1 MAGLVSDPARQA
13 HDTFRGYIYQILRS
27 ILVWLDLGDEEQLFL
42 EGAEDLDRIDHADVL
57 TEQVKD
63 TVGSGNITLRTP
75 SVVEAINNFWS
86 HRTRN
91 PGAAIRFR
99 YVTTSGIGV
108 EQGSPFGTGRGGL
121 DLWNALRASGSGAEA
136 DDQISLIAEFLLGE
150 GNLSN
155 PVKQRFSDSSPAE
168 LLEQIISPIEWLAGQ
183 QDGDALVRQIKDRLV
198 THGAA
203 STIPPADAEL
213 AFDALYTA
221 AFDAA
226 KQKDGVPLTRAQFLR
241 IFASATGIHVPK
253 QDLLALMRAAMSPAG
268 GDIAVQAQPL
278 ILEGPPPLPHQYFRR
293 TTVEQTFEAS
303 LSMGTVLL
311 HGSTGSGK
319 TLSAASTFAGRDPLW
334 LTLRDLT
341 PAEVKTRL
349 LAASELL
356 RAEGVARILVVDDLD
371 TLSDPRLIEGSLG
384 ALWHCQNGL
393 GGQLVITADRPL
405 PERLAQAVQLES
417 ARELQMQPFD
427 AGEIEAFL
435 RESGCPDERAALWSK
450 LLELSTL
457 GHPQLVSARVCT
469 LRSREYPEP
478 EASDLLGTADDVDRI
493 KFEAR
498 RLIADLPEG
507 ARELLLRAS
516 LMTGRVTRHRLMAIG
531 RLQEPIAEPGV
542 AVDIIAGPWLEMT
555 DDREFRVSP
564 LARGAAEQLR
574 GQDWTKAMHG
584 QLAWTYLL
592 DRTVSPWDISAI
604 LMHCYIAGTAGPLV
618 YVSQGMFSAGDETW
632 DAVGEACG
640 FYTAL
645 GLDASNPLPFKKPID
660 VFVFRILQYRI
671 AAETNPDIAMRI
683 AVKIEEEFA
692 AAPDDDLRRFF
703 RFLYLS
709 QFLSVVKVRYPIA
722 LVVARALEFFDVAR
736 ALETSLPDRMA
747 QAGLEADEDLPAGGY
762 AQFASLRLFSHI
774 QDIDEFAALFEAL
787 KARTPEDARALL
799 ESIGLPDDMS
809 SVLVERLW
817 LAQHGTK
824 DGRWGPFR
832 DKLRDAFDFSVQVGA
847 NSMARAIAPVLL
859 RTINENM
866 GDATGAVA
874 EAGQL
879 GPVVD
884 DDPIYLCAL
893 AKVKSDAGDYPKA
906 KELWC
911 DALPRWPKA
920 DDDIGCAFA
929 YRTAA
934 IASGRHGDW
943 LDAASYFDT
952 AKRLVEDGTR
962 PTFTIGLTVDAALA
976 RFMAGQRGEAV
987 AEFGAIV
994 AALDPLQADYEREPL
1009 LSLQRRTGGVLSA
1022 TAGWS
1027 AGERTDEE
1035 LSKLVGLCSN
1045 LDPFETDAPVA
1056 PPLDTLR
1063 LDLIRLE
1070 LACGASL
1077 DGSLREAPK
1086 VRASPIMSFRA
1097 GGGPV
1102 LFTLAQRTLDF
1113 SKVVADGLRQLDAL
1127 AMLAEQIAMDDRD
1140 VMREDDGKPRTW
1152 SPGAD
1157 ELLIGNMTVAV
1168 FGLAAANE
1176 LDRLPFARWRADG
1189 AAHPQG
1195 GRVVQLV
1202 DHLEGLFVT
1211 GAIEPWA
1218 TVLNC
1223 PSSDWSHHAA
1233 SALAATLL
1241 ERLAPDALLVA
1252 QALWVHYFK
1261 QAHLAPLVVH
1271 YLAYLV
1277 TRQWRAVVAMPA
1289 LFGSAAPSLPPLV
1302 AALAGPGEGWPKV
1315 RTVLQAALL
1324 AVPLAVDD
1332 NARTTIEG
1340 MEL

>member
-1 MAGLVSDPARQA
+1 M
-13 HDTFRGYIYQILRS
+13 
-27 ILVWLDLGDEEQLFL
+27 
-42 EGAEDLDRIDHADVL
+42 
-57 TEQVKD
+57 
-63 TVGSGNITLRTP
+63 RTP
-75 SVVEAINNFWS
+75 SVVEAINNYWL

-91 PGAAIRFR
+91 PGVIVRFR

-108 EQGSPFGTGRGGL
+108 EQGASFGAGRGGL
-121 DLWNALRASGSGAEA
+121 ELWNALRTSGFGDESEA
-136 DDQISLIAEFLLGE
+136 QIKLIADFLLGE

-155 PVKQRFSDSSPAE
+155 PVKQRFTDASPAE
-168 LLEQIISPIEWLAGQ
+168 LLEEIISPIEWLAGQ
-183 QDGDALVRQIKDRLV
+183 QDGDVLVRQIKDRLV
-198 THGAA
+198 VHGAT
-203 STIPPADAEL
+203 SSIPPADAEL

-226 KQKDGVPLTRAQFLR
+226 KQKDGVPLTRAQLLR
-241 IFASATGIHVPK
+241 IFAGATGIHMPK
-253 QDLLALMRAAMSPAG
+253 QDYLALVRAAISTG
-268 GDIAVQAQPL
+268 GTDIALQAQPL
-278 ILEGPPPLPHQYFRR
+278 VLEGPPPLPHPYFRR
-293 TTVEQTFEAS
+293 MALEQLLEAS
-303 LSMGTVLL
+303 LAAGTVLL

-319 TLSAASTFAGRDPLW
+319 TLNAASTFAGRDPLW

-349 LAASELL
+349 LAATELL
-356 RAEGVARILVVDDLD
+356 RAEGMPRILVIDDLD
-371 TLSDPRLIEGSLG
+371 TLSDPRSIESALG
-384 ALWHCQNGL
+384 ILRHCQSTL
-393 GGQLVITADRPL
+393 GGQLIITTDRPL
-405 PERLAQAVQLES
+405 PERLAQAVKLEP
-417 ARELQMQPFD
+417 ARELKMQPFD

-435 RESGCPDERAALWSK
+435 REAGCPGERAALWSK

-457 GHPQLVSARVCT
+457 GHPQLVSARVRT
-469 LRSREYPEP
+469 LRAKEFPEP

-498 RLIADLPEG
+498 RLIAELPDG

-516 LMTGRVTRHRLMAIG
+516 LMTGRVTRQRLMAIG
-531 RLQEPIAEPGV
+531 RLQEAIAEPGA

-592 DRTVSPWDISAI
+592 DRKVSPWDIAAI
-604 LMHCYIAGTAGPLV
+604 LMHCYVAGTAGPLV
-618 YVSQGMFSAGDETW
+618 YVSQGMFSASEETW
-632 DAVGEACG
+632 TAVGEACG

-671 AAETNPDIAMRI
+671 AAETSADTAMRI

-692 AAPDDDLRRFF
+692 AAPDDDPRRFF

-736 ALETSLPDRMA
+736 ALETSLPDRMT
-747 QAGLEADEDLPAGGY
+747 QAGLEADEDLSPGSY

-774 QDIDEFAALFEAL
+774 QEIDEFAAFFEAL
-787 KARTPEDARALL
+787 KARAPEDARALL
-799 ESIGLPDDMS
+799 DSIGLLDDMS

-817 LAQHGTK
+817 LAQHSMK
-824 DGRWGPFR
+824 DDRWGPFR
-832 DKLRDAFDFSVQVGA
+832 NKLRVAFDFSVHVGA

-859 RTINENM
+859 RTINEDM
-866 GDATGAVA
+866 GDPAGAVA
-874 EAGQL
+874 EARQIGA
-879 GPVVD
+879 PVG

-893 AKVKSDAGDYPKA
+893 AKVTNDAGDYPKA
-906 KELWC
+906 KEIWR

-929 YRTAA
+929 RRTAA

-943 LDAASYFDT
+943 SDAASYFDT
-952 AKRLVEDGTR
+952 ARRLVEDGSR
-962 PTFTIGLTVDAALA
+962 PTFTIGLNVDAALA
-976 RFMAGQRGEAV
+976 RFIAGQRGEAV
-987 AEFGAIV
+987 AEFGVVV
-994 AALDPLQADYEREPL
+994 AALEPLQADYDREPL
-1009 LSLQRRTGGVLSA
+1009 LSLQRRMGGVLSA

-1035 LSKLVGLCSN
+1035 LSRLVGLCSN
-1045 LDPFETDAPVA
+1045 LDPFETDASVA

-1086 VRASPIMSFRA
+1086 LRASSIMSFHA
-1097 GGGPV
+1097 GAGPV
-1102 LFTLAQRTLDF
+1102 LFILAQRRLDF
-1113 SKVVADGLRQLDAL
+1113 IDVVADGLRQLDAL
-1127 AMLAEQIAMDDRD
+1127 AMLAEQIAADDRD

-1152 SPGAD
+1152 QPSAD
-1157 ELLIGNMTVAV
+1157 ELLIGNIIVAL

-1176 LDRLPFARWRADG
+1176 LDRLPLARWRADG

-1195 GRVVQLV
+1195 GRIVQLV
-1202 DHLEGLFVT
+1202 DHLESLFVT

-1218 TVLNC
+1218 TVLKC

-1241 ERLAPDALLVA
+1241 ERLGPDALLAA
-1252 QALWVHYFK
+1252 QALWVHYLK
-1261 QAHLAPLVVH
+1261 QHLAPLVVH
-1271 YLAYLV
+1271 YLEYLV
-1277 TRQWRAVVAMPA
+1277 TRQWRVLVAMPD
-1289 LFGSAAPSLPPLV
+1289 LFGPAAPSLSPLV
-1302 AALAGPGEGWPKV
+1302 AALAGPGVGWSKV
-1315 RTVLQAALL
+1315 RAVLQAALL

-1332 NARTTIEG
+1332 NARITIQG

>member
-27 ILVWLDLGDEEQLFL
+27 ILVWLELGDEEQLFL
-42 EGAEDLDRIDHADVL
+42 EGAEDLDRVDHTVAL
-57 TEQVKD
+57 TVQVKD

-91 PGAAIRFR
+91 PGVTIRFR

-108 EQGSPFGTGRGGL
+108 EQGAPFGTGRGGL
-121 DLWNALRASGSGAEA
+121 DLWNALRTSGSGDER
-136 DDQISLIAEFLLGE
+136 DDQIRLIADFLLGE
-150 GNLSN
+150 GNLSS
-155 PVKQRFSDSSPAE
+155 PVKERFTDASPAE
-168 LLEQIISPIEWLAGQ
+168 LLEEIISPIEWLAGQ

-198 THGAA
+198 IHGTA
-203 STIPPADAEL
+203 SSIPPADAEL
-213 AFDALYTA
+213 VFDALYTA

-226 KQKDGVPLTRAQFLR
+226 KQKDGAPLTRAQFLR
-241 IFASATGIHVPK
+241 IFASATGVHVPK
-253 QDLLALMRAAMSPAG
+253 QDLLALLRAAMSRG
-268 GDIAVQAQPL
+268 GADITVQAQPL
-278 ILEGPPPLPHQYFRR
+278 ILEGPPPLPHPYFRR
-293 TTVEQTFEAS
+293 TTLEQTLEAG
-303 LSMGTVLL
+303 LSAGAVLL

-319 TLSAASTFAGRDPLW
+319 TLNAASTFAGRDPLW

-349 LAASELL
+349 LAATELL

-371 TLSDPRLIEGSLG
+371 TLSDLRSIEGALG
-384 ALWHCQNGL
+384 TLRHCQSAL
-393 GGQLVITADRPL
+393 GGQLIITADRQL
-405 PERLAQAVQLES
+405 PERLAQAVQLEP
-417 ARELQMQPFD
+417 AREFRMQPFD
-427 AGEIEAFL
+427 AGEIEVFL
-435 RESGCPDERAALWSK
+435 REAGCSGERAALWSK

-457 GHPQLVSARVCT
+457 GHPQLVSARVRT
-469 LRSREYPEP
+469 LRAKAFPEP

-493 KFEAR
+493 KFGAR
-498 RLIADLPEG
+498 RLIAELPDG
-507 ARELLLRAS
+507 AQELLLRAS
-516 LMTGRVTRHRLMAIG
+516 LMTGRVTRQRLMAIG
-531 RLQEPIAEPGV
+531 RLQEAIPEPGA

-564 LARGAAEQLR
+564 LARGAAEHLR

-618 YVSQGMFSAGDETW
+618 YVSQGMFSASDETW
-632 DAVGEACG
+632 TAVGEACSL
-640 FYTAL
+640 YTAL
-645 GLDASNPLPFKKPID
+645 GLDARNPLPFIKPID

-671 AAETNPDIAMRI
+671 AAETDVDTAMRI

-692 AAPDDDLRRFF
+692 AAPDDDPRRFF

-709 QFLSVVKVRYPIA
+709 QFLSIVKVHYPIT

-736 ALETSLPDRMA
+736 AIETSLPDRMA
-747 QAGLEADEDLPAGGY
+747 QAGLEADKDLPAGGY

-774 QDIDEFAALFEAL
+774 QDIDEFDALFEAL

-817 LAQHGTK
+817 LVQHNMK
-824 DGRWGPFR
+824 DGGWGPFR
-832 DKLRDAFDFSVQVGA
+832 DKLRVAFNFSVQVGA

-859 RTINENM
+859 RTINEDL
-866 GDATGAVA
+866 GDAAGAVA
-874 EAGQL
+874 EARQI
-879 GPVVD
+879 GPAVG

-893 AKVKSDAGDYPKA
+893 AKATSDAGEYPKA
-906 KELWC
+906 KEIWR
-911 DALPRWPKA
+911 DTLPRWPKA
-920 DDDIGCAFA
+920 DDDIGSAFA
-929 YRTAA
+929 HRTAA

-952 AKRLVEDGTR
+952 AKRLVEDGSR
-962 PTFTIGLTVDAALA
+962 PTFTIGLTIDAALA
-976 RFMAGQRGEAV
+976 RFMAGQRGEAL
-987 AEFGAIV
+987 AEFGAVV
-994 AALDPLQADYEREPL
+994 AALEPLQADYDREPL

-1022 TAGWS
+1022 TAGWT
-1027 AGERTDEE
+1027 AGERTDKEM
-1035 LSKLVGLCSN
+1035 SRLVGLCSN
-1045 LDPFETDAPVA
+1045 LDPFETDASVA

-1086 VRASPIMSFRA
+1086 LRASPIMSFRA

-1113 SKVVADGLRQLDAL
+1113 SDVVADGLRQLDAL
-1127 AMLAEQIAMDDRD
+1127 AMLAEQIAADDRD

-1152 SPGAD
+1152 SAGAD
-1157 ELLIGNMTVAV
+1157 ELLIGNMIVAV

-1176 LDRLPFARWRADG
+1176 LDRLPLARWRADG
-1189 AAHPQG
+1189 ATHPQG

-1202 DHLEGLFVT
+1202 NHLEGLFVT

-1218 TVLNC
+1218 TVLKC

-1252 QALWVHYFK
+1252 QSLWVPYLK

-1271 YLAYLV
+1271 YLEYLV

-1289 LFGSAAPSLPPLV
+1289 LFGSAAPSLSPLL

-1332 NARTTIEG
+1332 NARVTIEG
-1340 MEL
+1340 MDL

>member
-27 ILVWLDLGDEEQLFL
+27 ILIWLELGDEEQLFL
-42 EGAEDLDRIDHADVL
+42 EGAEDLDRVDHAAAL

-63 TVGSGNITLRTP
+63 TIGSGNITLRTP

-86 HRTRN
+86 HRIRN
-91 PGAAIRFR
+91 PGVTIRFR

-108 EQGSPFGTGRGGL
+108 EQGTPFGTGRGGL
-121 DLWNALRASGSGAEA
+121 DLWNELRASGSGDES
-136 DDQISLIAEFLLGE
+136 DDQIRSIADFLLGE

-155 PVKQRFSDSSPAE
+155 PVRQRFTNASPVE
-168 LLEQIISPIEWLAGQ
+168 LLEEIIRPVEWLAGQ

-198 THGAA
+198 IYGTESSIA
-203 STIPPADAEL
+203 PADAEL

-226 KQKDGVPLTRAQFLR
+226 KQKDSIPLTRAQFLR

-253 QDLLALMRAAMSPAG
+253 QDYHALVRAAMSPSGAG
-268 GDIAVQAQPL
+268 ITVQAQPL
-278 ILEGPPPLPHQYFRR
+278 ILEGPPPLPQPYFRR
-293 TTVEQTFEAS
+293 TTLEQTLEAS
-303 LSMGTVLL
+303 LSAGTVLL

-319 TLSAASTFAGRDPLW
+319 TLNAASTFAGRDPLW
-334 LTLRDLT
+334 LTLRDLN
-341 PAEVKTRL
+341 PAEAKTRL
-349 LAASELL
+349 LAATELL
-356 RAEGVARILVVDDLD
+356 RSEGVARILVIDDLD
-371 TLSDPRLIEGSLG
+371 TLSDPRVIEGALG
-384 ALWHCQNGL
+384 TLRYRQSAL
-393 GGQLVITADRPL
+393 GGQLIITADRPL
-405 PERLAQAVQLES
+405 PERLAQAVRLER
-417 ARELQMQPFD
+417 AHEFQMPPFD
-427 AGEIEAFL
+427 ADEIEAFL
-435 RESGCPDERAALWSK
+435 REAGCPDERAAFWSK
-450 LLELSTL
+450 LIELSTL
-457 GHPQLVSARVCT
+457 GHPQLVSARVRT
-469 LRSREYPEP
+469 LRARAFPEP

-498 RLIADLPEG
+498 RLIAELPDG

-516 LMTGRVTRHRLMAIG
+516 LMTGRVTRQRLMAIG
-531 RLQEPIAEPGV
+531 RLQRAIPEAGA

-584 QLAWTYLL
+584 QLAWIYLL

-618 YVSQGMFSAGDETW
+618 YVSQGMFSASDETW
-632 DAVGEACG
+632 TAVGEACG

-671 AAETNPDIAMRI
+671 AAETNADTAMRI

-692 AAPDDDLRRFF
+692 AAPDDDARRFF

-747 QAGLEADEDLPAGGY
+747 RADLEADEDLPAGSY

-787 KARTPEDARALL
+787 KARAPEDARALL
-799 ESIGLPDDMS
+799 ESLGLPDDMS

-817 LAQHGTK
+817 LTQHNMK
-824 DGRWGPFR
+824 DNRWGPFR
-832 DKLRDAFDFSVQVGA
+832 DKLRVAFDFSVQVGA
-847 NSMARAIAPVLL
+847 ISMARAIAPVLL
-859 RTINENM
+859 RTINEDM
-866 GDATGAVA
+866 GDAAGAVA
-874 EAGQL
+874 EAGQI
-879 GPVVD
+879 GPPVG
-884 DDPIYLCAL
+884 DDPVYLCAL
-893 AKVKSDAGDYPKA
+893 AKVTSDAGDYPKA
-906 KELWC
+906 KEIWR

-929 YRTAA
+929 HRTAA
-934 IASGRHGDW
+934 IASGCHGDW
-943 LDAASYFDT
+943 LDAAGYFDT
-952 AKRLVEDGTR
+952 TKRLVEDGSR
-962 PTFTIGLTVDAALA
+962 PTFTIGLAVDAALA

-987 AEFGAIV
+987 AEFGAV
-994 AALDPLQADYEREPL
+994 LAALEPLQANYDREPL
-1009 LSLQRRTGGVLSA
+1009 LSLQRRMGGVLSA

-1027 AGERTDEE
+1027 GGERTDEE
-1035 LSKLVGLCSN
+1035 LSRLVGLCSN

-1070 LACGASL
+1070 LAWGASL
-1077 DGSLREAPK
+1077 DVSLREAPK
-1086 VRASPIMSFRA
+1086 LRASPIMSFRA

-1113 SKVVADGLRQLDAL
+1113 SDIVADGLRQLDAL
-1127 AMLAEQIAMDDRD
+1127 AMLAEQIAADDRD

-1157 ELLIGNMTVAV
+1157 ELLIGNMIAAV

-1176 LDRLPFARWRADG
+1176 LDRLPLARWRADG
-1189 AAHPQG
+1189 TAHPQG

-1202 DHLEGLFVT
+1202 NHLEGLFVT
-1211 GAIEPWA
+1211 GTIEPWA
-1218 TVLNC
+1218 TVLKC

-1252 QALWVHYFK
+1252 QALWVHYLK

-1271 YLAYLV
+1271 YLECLV
-1277 TRQWRAVVAMPA
+1277 TRQWRAIAAMPA
-1289 LFGSAAPSLPPLV
+1289 LFGSAASSLSPLV
-1302 AALAGPGEGWPKV
+1302 AALASQGEGWPKV
-1315 RTVLQAALL
+1315 RTVLQAALS

-1340 MEL
+1340 MQL